1 MAWGLII
8 LCLILGA
15 FGVLRPS
22 GRAKDFKREKDED

>member
-15 FGVLRPS
+15 FGTLRLT
-22 GRAKDFKREKDED
+22 GRAKDFKRPKSED